1 MSSFTAVLPI
11 LLIAVLGYLS
21 ARKVWISEQ
30 ETAAVTKFAFT
41 FAIPVLLFSSTA
53 RSELPGT
60 IEWAFLL
67 SFYGPV
73 VLVFLAAILAGHSL
87 FRDDQKTQSVFGV
100 TATYSNTTIL
110 GIPICLQLLG
120 EESLVPLFLIL
131 YVQNIFIFTLG
142 VLAAERESLTLA
154 GFFRYLA
161 KASEQFI
168 KSPILLSVALGLLFN
183 LLNIRLWPVLDEAL
197 LLFSKSA
204 IPVALFVMGASL
216 SRFRLSSGLAGIWIA
231 VLLKSLVLPALVYL
245 AAFHLFNVDFLWA
258 ATATL
263 AAAMPIGISAY
274 VFSQKYNVWTQ
285 QAASCI
291 FVSTLLSL
299 VTLSGLAVLLKLHQT
314 I

>member
-1 MSSFTAVLPI
+1 MSSFTAILPI
-11 LLIAVLGYLS
+11 LLVAVLGYLL
-21 ARKVWISEQ
+21 ARKALISEP
-30 ETAAVTKFAFT
+30 ETAAISKFAFT
-41 FAIPVLLFSSTA
+41 FAIPALLFSGTA
-53 RSELPGT
+53 RSELPDS
-60 IEWAFLL
+60 IEWTFLL

-73 VLVFLAAILAGHSL
+73 VLVFVIAILAGRSL
-87 FRDDQKTQSVFGV
+87 FKQDEKSQSVFGV
-100 TATYSNTTIL
+100 SATYSNTTIL

-120 EESLVPLFLIL
+120 EASLVPLFVIL
-131 YVQNIFIFTLG
+131 YIQNIFIFTLG

-161 KASEQFI
+161 KASGQFI

-183 LLNIRLWPVLDEAL
+183 LLHIRLWPILDEAL
-197 LLFSKSA
+197 LLFSKAA

-216 SRFRLSSGLAGIWIA
+216 SGFRITRGLRSIWIP
-231 VLLKSLVLPALVYL
+231 VLLKNLVLPVLVYL
-245 AAFHLFNVDFLWA
+245 AAFHLFKIDFLWA

-274 VFSQKYNVWTQ
+274 VFSQKYSVWTQ

-299 VTLSGLAVLLKLHQT
+299 VTLSGLVVFLRLNPVT
-314 I
+314 